1 MDDNQSGETSDDNNQ
16 QSDAAGNDETENV
29 EVQCEINGNFYE
41 IDTVLSPV
49 CPIGYQSS
57 DAFKDCCTPMIG
69 APSSFQSAQYGKVT
83 MPKCLSN
90 GKWNTTEILCN
101 LVDAGNPEN
110 SEKLKMKKLL
120 LKICFILSGLRKSS
134 QALVNEYDGRDS
146 VD

>member
-1 MDDNQSGETSDDNNQ
+1 
-16 QSDAAGNDETENV
+16 
-29 EVQCEINGNFYE
+29 
-41 IDTVLSPV
+41 
-49 CPIGYQSS
+49 
-57 DAFKDCCTPMIG
+57 MIG

-110 SEKLKMKKLL
+110 SERLKMKKLL

-134 QALVNEYDGRDS
+134 QALVNEYESYCMTLETRWIDGVSSGFTSSTFNINFAKFLCIYCILGIIDS
-146 VD
+146 IKVSSESLKSCQTGIYWD